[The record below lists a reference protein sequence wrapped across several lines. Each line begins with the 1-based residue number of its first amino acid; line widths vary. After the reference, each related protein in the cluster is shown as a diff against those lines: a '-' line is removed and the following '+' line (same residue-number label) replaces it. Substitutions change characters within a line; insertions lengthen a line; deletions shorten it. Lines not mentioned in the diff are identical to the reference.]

1 MLKRIAA
8 ALLVM
13 LCIMGSAFA
22 EKTMYVNNPNPNERL
37 NLRRYPERDSLSHG
51 KYYNGAE
58 VTVLK
63 TEGQW
68 SQVTIQAAEKRH
80 VFERKHG
87 VFQRPEQER
96 MLALLF

>member
-68 SQVTIQAAEKRH
+68 SQVTIQTIDKGRDSGQGSTAFDA
-80 VFERKHG
+80 
-87 VFQRPEQER
+87 
-96 MLALLF
+96 